1 MKLNQS
7 FRLKTKNQLLL
18 LITVISLTQTGCA
31 LSTSSP
37 VVVTTCSVPTDQSGS
52 INGHWLTHPISIAFH
67 AGDFSA
73 SEISA
78 MIQAADTWNQFF
90 NSSKS
95 FPIFTYGST
104 GSPQITPTG
113 NFAGTGVCS
122 GSPNVANGSFVTP
135 VGIYKVASWPY
146 SSNVI
151 ALTSTCTQAGSSAS
165 SNGQIYSSIT
175 GAVMEVNYSNFFV
188 SGTPQP
194 DLQSVFL
201 HELGHLLG
209 LDHSCGSKPNMPNC
223 GDPNLNQAYSTAVM
237 YPTFSFDALTGLGS
251 SRQALTAN
259 DESRANCLY

>member
-1 MKLNQS
+1 MFLIS
-7 FRLKTKNQLLL
+7 GVLLL
-18 LITVISLTQTGCA
+18 LTQTGCA

-37 VVVTTCSVPTDQSGS
+37 IVVTTCSVPSDQSGS

-67 AGDFSA
+67 VGDFSA
-73 SEISA
+73 AEMSA
-78 MIQAADTWNQFF
+78 MIQGADTWNQFF

-104 GSPQITPTG
+104 SSPQTTPTS

-188 SGTPQP
+188 SGAPQP